1 MISRVEGLV
10 AAPWQVVLVPFPYAD
25 KLAEKLRPA
34 LVISAANLPMQTGL
48 CWLAMITSTQL
59 EQWPGD
65 VVVTDMAAG
74 GLPVAS
80 RVRTAKI
87 ATVACARIARIVGQL
102 SSADQSAVH
111 QALLVQLAPA
121 A

>member
-10 AAPWQVVLVPFPYAD
+10 VVPWQIVLVPFPYAD
-25 KLAEKLRPA
+25 RLSEKLRPA
-34 LVISAANLPMQTGL
+34 LVISSAALSMETGL

-59 EQWPGD
+59 PQWPGD
-65 VVVTDMAAG
+65 VVVTDMQAG

-87 ATVACARIARIVGQL
+87 ATVACARIVRVMGQL
-102 SSADQSAVH
+102 SPSDSAAVH
-111 QALLVQLAPA
+111 QALLDQLAPA